1 MTSATNWDAASSDAP
16 GRFGPYRVIRPI
28 GSGGMATVF
37 EAEEERLG
45 QRVAVKVL
53 HEHLVARTGA
63 AERFLREGR
72 AVARIR
78 HPHVVQVLAVG
89 PDTEAPYLAME
100 LLDGEDLAAR
110 LERTGRLSVS
120 AALDVLLP
128 TLAGIAAAHDAGV
141 IHRDLKPSNIFLSRL
156 GGRQWPKVVD
166 FGISKVVAADEL
178 TASDALLGTVAYMAP
193 EHARSVRGA
202 SFASDQYSMALV
214 LYQCVIGA
222 LPFSGSGPFELMQAI
237 MTAPVV
243 PPSQR
248 VPGVPVALDA
258 VVLRAL
264 DRDPAR
270 RFPSVR
276 AFACALLPFASE
288 SAQHAWRGE
297 FGPHACSD
305 DRPATDHTSVSPLG
319 FTLQTGKVTQEGRP
333 RRRFL
338 LLAPIALLP
347 IVAGFLGVVHPTR
360 VTSPARADDPAAS
373 QPSPTVVA
381 ASVANAALL
390 EVEPPPAPP
399 PTAPTSQ
406 EPEAAKA
413 APRSPSVRTGGSRV
427 RSPSLPGAASGSD
440 DEACR
445 KSPEGCAQLGHNDAP
460 ILP

>member
-1 MTSATNWDAASSDAP
+1 MTSATTWDAASSDAP
-16 GRFGPYRVIRPI
+16 GRFGPYRVIRRI

-45 QRVAVKVL
+45 RHVAIKVL
-53 HEHLVARTGA
+53 HGHLVARTGA

-110 LERTGRLSVS
+110 LERTRRLSVS

-141 IHRDLKPSNIFLSRL
+141 IHRDLKPSNIFLSTL

-166 FGISKVVAADEL
+166 FGISKVVTADEL
-178 TASDALLGTVAYMAP
+178 TASEAMLGTVAYMAP

-202 SFASDQYSMALV
+202 SFASDQYAIALV
-214 LYQCVIGA
+214 LYQCVTGA
-222 LPFSGSGPFELMQAI
+222 LPFSGSAPFELMQAI
-237 MTAPVV
+237 MSAPVV

-248 VPGVPVALDA
+248 VPGVPAALDG
-258 VVLRAL
+258 VVLRAM
-264 DRDPAR
+264 DRDPTK

-297 FGPHACSD
+297 FGPHACGD
-305 DRPATDHTSVSPLG
+305 DRPSTDHTIVSPVG
-319 FTLQTGKVTQEGRP
+319 FTLQTGKVTQEKRP
-333 RRRFL
+333 RSRLL

-347 IVAGFLGVVHPTR
+347 VVAGFVGVNTTR
-360 VTSPARADDPAAS
+360 VTTTTRADEPAAS
-373 QPSPTVVA
+373 PPSPPAVVA
-381 ASVANAALL
+381 TVANAALP
-390 EVEPPPAPP
+390 EVEPPPVPP
-399 PTAPTSQ
+399 PTAPSSK
-406 EPEAAKA
+406 EPEPAKT
-413 APRSPSVRTGGSRV
+413 APRSPSLRKTGGSRV
-427 RSPSLPGAASGSD
+427 RSPSPSGTAPASD
-440 DEACR
+440 EEACR
-445 KSPEGCAQLGHNDAP
+445 RSPEGCAQLGHNDAP